1 MTDRRRLPRPAI
13 EADACVIGGGP
24 NGLVAA
30 NALADAGWDVV
41 LVEGNRLGGAV
52 RSERRRPETVTD
64 LFSAFYPL
72 AAASP
77 VIKAMELE
85 QHGLS
90 WSHAPV
96 VVAHPANGSTGTAA
110 ALHRDVDATA
120 RGLDDDCQGDGD
132 SWRELVAQY
141 QAIRDPLLDALFS
154 PFPPLSPAVRLART
168 LRFEAVRTA
177 RTLLLP
183 AHRMGEELFG
193 GQHGRLLL
201 MGNGLHAD
209 IPPTAAG
216 SGMFGWLLSM
226 LGQDVGYPVPTGGA
240 GELPAALTRRATSLG
255 VQMLEGTPV
264 RQVLVNASGRAV
276 GVGLVDGRV
285 IRARRAVIGAI
296 DAVVLLRDLVP
307 APAVPA
313 RLLDDLRHFER
324 DAPTVKVNWTLPAT
338 PRWTSHPTAQAG
350 TIHVG
355 ADVAMGIRWSA
366 DLERAVLPRRPFML
380 VGQMTTADA
389 SRSTDGSESF
399 WAYTHLP
406 RGSTVERLG
415 VAGLDR
421 MVQTTADR
429 MAEVLDEHAPGFA
442 DDALDTF
449 VQGPDDLFRA
459 DPNLVDGGVNGG
471 TAQLHQQLFFRPVP
485 GLGRPGTVV
494 PGLYLGG
501 ASAHPGGGVHGAC
514 GWNAAVACLADHGV
528 LGRLRRAASTAVQA
542 RLYRDRPPWS
552 TDQG

>member
-1 MTDRRRLPRPAI
+1 M
-13 EADACVIGGGP
+13 IGGGP

-338 PRWTSHPTAQAG
+338 PRWTSHPTAHAG